1 MRKKFVIVTI
11 ALFFGVCVVSFAQ
24 DALGAVMDMAGDNEL
39 PSGFRA
45 YSLGMSIDEL
55 KTNLT
60 ADTYFVFRGDR
71 DVSFLPVTKQNLVES
86 EGRQFIKR
94 AFFQLKD
101 EKIFIMSFTLNTEL
115 IDHYSVYTAFVK
127 KYGEPLYLNP
137 KEAVWENGT
146 TRISIER
153 PLSIKYIDR
162 TVFDT
167 LVDSS
172 NTRRAEFSEIKEE
185 FLNDF

>member
-1 MRKKFVIVTI
+1 MMRSKFITAI
-11 ALFFGVCVVSFAQ
+11 LFCAAAALFAQ
-24 DALGAVMDMAGDNEL
+24 DAGSPAGGGTL
-39 PSGFRA
+39 PTSFRA
-45 YSLGMSIDEL
+45 YTLGMGIDEL

-60 ADTYFVFRGDR
+60 SDTYFAFNGDR
-71 DVSFLPVTKQNLVES
+71 DVSFLPITKQNLVES

-101 EKIFIMSFTLNTEL
+101 EKIFIMSFTLNTEI
-115 IDHYSVYTAFVK
+115 IDHYSVYTAFVR

-137 KEAVWENGT
+137 KEAVWET
-146 TRISIER
+146 ESTRISIER

-162 TVFDT
+162 AVFDT
-167 LVDSS
+167 LVDESS
-172 NTRRAEFSEIKEE
+172 TRRAQFSEIKEE